1 MLNPSFST
9 SARGVASFCSA
20 LVRRLVS
27 PRWAANC
34 TGSWLAIGGTARV
47 PSGYSSS
54 PLAAEPENHRISE
67 RLFPIRDL
75 GS

>member
-34 TGSWLAIGGTARV
+34 TGSWLAIGGTAAG
-47 PSGYSSS
+47 S
-54 PLAAEPENHRISE
+54 LRIFQQST
-67 RLFPIRDL
+67 RR
-75 GS
+75 